1 MEDSDGFAIRVKNE
15 TSDYS
20 RLLWTILKQRHLFVG
35 IMLLLVF
42 VSCITY
48 TLVSPATDP
57 ENDRKWVTVFI
68 ALFVFCVVAVLFGF
82 TMRRQAKKLAAASEE
97 MTLYFNEQ
105 GLEAKT
111 SRSSSRVLWDVYAK
125 AVETKLDF
133 LFYPQKNAA
142 LMIPKR
148 FFENQEQIDQLRR
161 YLHNSLGEKAK
172 LL

>member
-1 MEDSDGFAIRVKNE
+1 MEDSDGFAIRVKHE

-20 RLLWTILKQRHLFVG
+20 RLLWTILKQRHLFLG
-35 IMLLLVF
+35 ILLLLIF
-42 VSCITY
+42 VSCIAF
-48 TLVSPATDP
+48 TLISPATDP

-68 ALFVFCVVAVLFGF
+68 ALFLFCLLAVIFGF
-82 TMRRQAKKLAAASEE
+82 TLRRQAKKLAAASEE
-97 MTLYFNEQ
+97 TTLRFTAQ

-111 SRSSSRVLWDVYAK
+111 SRSSSKVLWDVYTK

-161 YLHNSLGEKAK
+161 YLRNSLGEKAK